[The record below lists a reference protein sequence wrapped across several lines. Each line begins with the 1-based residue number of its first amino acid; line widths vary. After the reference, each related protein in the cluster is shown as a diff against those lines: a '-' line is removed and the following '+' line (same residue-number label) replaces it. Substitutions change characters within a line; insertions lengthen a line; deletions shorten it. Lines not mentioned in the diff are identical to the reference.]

1 MSDTRKEPF
10 ERVIIVT
17 RRTELEELV
26 ARFSTVPQA
35 RFYLEH
41 SGHAFD
47 PVQAAHDAYMR
58 GLDTLRRTI
67 PSEIKQHSID
77 RDLVPRYDFDAN
89 DLVAV
94 IGQDGLVSNTAK
106 YLSGQPILGVNPNPE
121 LYDGVLLP
129 FDTRTAKAG
138 VAAALA
144 GRFAATS
151 VTLAEARTSDGQSLL
166 AFNDFFI
173 GARSHISARY
183 EIAHGKRH
191 ENQSSSGI
199 IVSTGAG
206 STGWMRSVHAGAA
219 GIYAALGDGA
229 APPPVSYTPL
239 PWDTD
244 NLLFAVREPFP
255 SRATGTS
262 LIGGRI
268 SRNHPLGVS
277 SHMPGYGVIFSD
289 GVEADFL
296 AFNSGAD
303 VTISLADKKARLIV
317 PAK

>member
-1 MSDTRKEPF
+1 MATSAKDPF

-41 SGHAFD
+41 AGHAFD
-47 PVQAAHDAYMR
+47 PVQAAHDTYMR
-58 GLDTLRRTI
+58 GLDSLRRWI

-77 RDLVPRYDFDAN
+77 RDLVPRYDFDAH
-89 DLVAV
+89 DLVVV

-106 YLSGQPILGVNPNPE
+106 YLSGQPILGINPNPE

-138 VAAALA
+138 MASALA
-144 GRFAATS
+144 GRFNATS

-191 ENQSSSGI
+191 ETQSSSGI

-219 GIYAALGDGA
+219 GIFAALGDEA
-229 APPPVSYTPL
+229 APRPVPYTPL

-244 NLLFAVREPFP
+244 NLIFAVREPFP

-268 SRNHPLGVS
+268 SHQNPLGVS

-303 VTISLADKKARLIV
+303 VTVSIADKKARLIV
-317 PAK
+317 RGK